1 MKSLKSLLS
10 CSGLQRA
17 VAPLLVSC
25 LCGAP
30 ASRAALGAR
39 TESVVRDGDALHGT
53 ALTVTAGAGY
63 ERHEITIA
71 QGGRVREYVSPAG
84 IVFAVAWSGPVAPDL
99 KTLLGSSYDAYVA
112 AARNHRGSHHVFS
125 MSTDALVLSIAQ
137 PPRGFVGMAHVPALL
152 PAGTDPRALR

>member
-53 ALTVTAGAGY
+53 LL
-63 ERHEITIA
+63 TIA
-71 QGGRVREYVSPAG
+71 SAVVEGRVASGSTGPA
-84 IVFAVAWSGPVAPDL
+84 V
-99 KTLLGSSYDAYVA
+99 
-112 AARNHRGSHHVFS
+112 
-125 MSTDALVLSIAQ
+125 
-137 PPRGFVGMAHVPALL
+137 GF
-152 PAGTDPRALR
+152 